1 MIEHLQAFC
10 CTFKYQILSI
20 MRKVFAL
27 AMIAVLALGISSCAS
42 SKRGIGCPGNPTA
55 IRR

>member
-1 MIEHLQAFC
+1 
-10 CTFKYQILSI
+10 